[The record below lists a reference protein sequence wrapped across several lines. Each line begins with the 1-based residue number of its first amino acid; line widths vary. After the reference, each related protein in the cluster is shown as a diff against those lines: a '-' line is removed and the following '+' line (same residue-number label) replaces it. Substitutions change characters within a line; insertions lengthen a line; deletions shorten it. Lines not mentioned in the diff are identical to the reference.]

1 MCDKEATQAVS
12 VRLYNRINAT
22 EFIICGGSLDI
33 GRGAGALHFL
43 LVAALRT
50 RSIVGRHPFCRTNS
64 AMVTTRCFRVGF
76 VLLCIS
82 ASNNWSTWA
91 CGWQQSNRN
100 LMGSDAVPT
109 PQQPRHTKEDLQG
122 VVTPPRVI
130 TVPDRKNSTRPPG
143 NGTMTPASGGPMKTC
158 PVRVTETLIKVSPE
172 YKVEYGF
179 ELLVRADVPNKTDLL
194 LQVLT
199 GVDIAINSYLKRSF
213 VCIAAMANR
222 TRRRARYLQ
231 TNADP
236 VVIDIVT
243 LSNYTIPVRDCV
255 VASNETLTLGG
266 VCLPFKGAIS
276 AKVALSDN
284 GTALDEGTVAVYVRN
299 VLLVGFTF
307 GSIDLNG
314 TGLVKFAEY
323 TPIPVAPPASGGS
336 GNGTFDYPQGYPPRA
351 TNATSCPGSVVG
363 NGSALTSARLA
374 MLSSA
379 VGLIVF
385 GGIIAAIA
393 FRRRGGARGICGTRR
408 NKGLASALDPDDSD
422 DDGTASR
429 RAEAGPVSV
438 FDASQEDFFATA
450 DSHSN
455 SVTERI
461 HNVADR
467 MFTPPRSVQRHTGR
481 ENVVDAEDEATKLAA
496 RMLLESFHDPS
507 FFREEIVVEDQRTA
521 LTCSPSSMSSTSS
534 YRTRTPDTV
543 QL

>member
-1 MCDKEATQAVS
+1 
-12 VRLYNRINAT
+12 
-22 EFIICGGSLDI
+22 
-33 GRGAGALHFL
+33 
-43 LVAALRT
+43 
-50 RSIVGRHPFCRTNS
+50 
-64 AMVTTRCFRVGF
+64 MVTTRCFQVGF
-76 VLLCIS
+76 ALLCID
-82 ASNNWSTWA
+82 ASKNWSVRA
-91 CGWQQSNRN
+91 CGWHRN
-100 LMGSDAVPT
+100 LLGSDAVPT
-109 PQQPRHTKEDLQG
+109 PLQHTKEDIQG

-130 TVPDRKNSTRPPG
+130 TVPDRKNGTLPAA

-158 PVRVTETLIKVSPE
+158 PVRVTETLIKDSPE
-172 YKVEYGF
+172 YTVEYGF

-213 VCIAAMANR
+213 VCIATMANR

-231 TNADP
+231 TSADP
-236 VVIDIVT
+236 VVIDVVT

-255 VASNETLTLGG
+255 MASNETLTLGG

-284 GTALDEGTVAVYVRN
+284 GTALDEGTVAVYVRD

-314 TGLVKFAEY
+314 TGLVNFAEY

-408 NKGLASALDPDDSD
+408 RKGLASALDPDDSD

-429 RAEAGPVSV
+429 VEAGPISV

-467 MFTPPRSVQRHTGR
+467 MFTPPRSEQRHTGR

-507 FFREEIVVEDQRTA
+507 FFHEEIVVEDQRTA